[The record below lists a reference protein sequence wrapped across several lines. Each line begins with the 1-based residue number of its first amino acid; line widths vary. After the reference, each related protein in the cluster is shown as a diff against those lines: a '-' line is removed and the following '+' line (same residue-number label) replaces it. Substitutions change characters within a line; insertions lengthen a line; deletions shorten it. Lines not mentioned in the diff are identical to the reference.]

1 MSKHKIAILVS
12 GTGTNAIN
20 IIEYFEKNSVAD
32 VVLVI
37 SNKTDALAVEKAQ
50 NKGVKTVVFNNES
63 FKKNGVVLDYLMSQ
77 SVDFIVLAGF
87 LIKISNDIIHAYPNK
102 IVNLH
107 PSLLPKYG
115 GKGMYGKRVHRAG
128 IDPEEII
135 EVSSLEDLMELSTS
149 GVVAGHAGTQEKPPF
164 SSKKDIKKF
173 NKDQEREQRL
183 KKIKEGIE
191 NMNNRQQLIIEQQL
205 RTYVRNKIKSLMHQ
219 Q

>member
-12 GTGTNAIN
+12 GTGTNAVN
-20 IIEYFEKNSVAD
+20 IIEYFEKNSVAE

-102 IVNLH
+102 IINLH

-115 GKGMYGKRVHRAG
+115 GKGMYGKRVHRAVIEAQESESG
-128 IDPEEII
+128 ISIHFVNKEYDEGAII
-135 EVSSLEDLMELSTS
+135 FQAKVSVEKGDSVEVLT
-149 GVVAGHAGTQEKPPF
+149 
-164 SSKKDIKKF
+164 
-173 NKDQEREQRL
+173 
-183 KKIKEGIE
+183 KKIQKLEH
-191 NMNNRQQLIIEQQL
+191 RFFPKVIEQ
-205 RTYVRNKIKSLMHQ
+205 VINNSL
-219 Q
+219 

>member
-20 IIEYFEKNSVAD
+20 IIEYFEKNSVAE

-77 SVDFIVLAGF
+77 SIDFIVLAGF
-87 LIKISNDIIHAYPNK
+87 LIKISNDIIRAYPNK

-115 GKGMYGKRVHRAG
+115 GKGMYGKRVHRAVIEAQESESG
-128 IDPEEII
+128 ISIHFVNNEYYEGAII
-135 EVSSLEDLMELSTS
+135 FQAKVSVEKGDSVEVLT
-149 GVVAGHAGTQEKPPF
+149 
-164 SSKKDIKKF
+164 
-173 NKDQEREQRL
+173 
-183 KKIKEGIE
+183 KKI
-191 NMNNRQQLIIEQQL
+191 QQLEHRFFPKVIEQ
-205 RTYVRNKIKSLMHQ
+205 VISKSL
-219 Q
+219 

>member
-63 FKKNGVVLDYLMSQ
+63 FKKNGTVLDYLMSQ
-77 SVDFIVLAGF
+77 SIDFIVLAGF
-87 LIKISNDIIHAYPNK
+87 LMKIPNDIIHAYPNK

-115 GKGMYGKRVHRAG
+115 GKGMYGKHVHRAVIEAQESESG
-128 IDPEEII
+128 ISIHFVNEEYDEGAII
-135 EVSSLEDLMELSTS
+135 FQAKVSVEKGDNVEVL
-149 GVVAGHAGTQEKPPF
+149 AQ
-164 SSKKDIKKF
+164 
-173 NKDQEREQRL
+173 
-183 KKIKEGIE
+183 KI
-191 NMNNRQQLIIEQQL
+191 QQLEHRFFPKVVEQ
-205 RTYVRNKIKSLMHQ
+205 VISKSL
-219 Q
+219 

>member
-20 IIEYFEKNSVAD
+20 IIEYFEKNSVAE

-37 SNKTDALAVEKAQ
+37 SNKTDSLAVEKAQ

-63 FKKNGVVLDYLMSQ
+63 FKKSGVVLDYLMSQ

-115 GKGMYGKRVHRAG
+115 GKGMYGKRVHRAVIEAQEPESG
-128 IDPEEII
+128 ISIHFVNKEYDEGAII
-135 EVSSLEDLMELSTS
+135 FQAKVCVEKGDSVEVLT
-149 GVVAGHAGTQEKPPF
+149 
-164 SSKKDIKKF
+164 
-173 NKDQEREQRL
+173 
-183 KKIKEGIE
+183 KKIQKLEH
-191 NMNNRQQLIIEQQL
+191 RFFPKVIEQ
-205 RTYVRNKIKSLMHQ
+205 VISKSL
-219 Q
+219 

>member
-1 MSKHKIAILVS
+1 MSKYKIAILVS
-12 GTGTNAIN
+12 GAGTNAIN

-63 FKKNGVVLDYLMSQ
+63 FKKSGVVLDYLMSQ

-115 GKGMYGKRVHRAG
+115 GKGMYGKRVHRAVIEAQESESG
-128 IDPEEII
+128 ISIHFVNKEYDEGAIIFQAKVNVEKGDSI
-135 EVSSLEDLMELSTS
+135 EVLT
-149 GVVAGHAGTQEKPPF
+149 
-164 SSKKDIKKF
+164 
-173 NKDQEREQRL
+173 
-183 KKIKEGIE
+183 KKI
-191 NMNNRQQLIIEQQL
+191 QQLEHRFFPKVIEQ
-205 RTYVRNKIKSLMHQ
+205 VISKSL
-219 Q
+219 

>member
-77 SVDFIVLAGF
+77 SIDFIVLAGF

-115 GKGMYGKRVHRAG
+115 GKGMYGKRVHRAVIEAQESESG
-128 IDPEEII
+128 ISIHFVNKEYDEGAII
-135 EVSSLEDLMELSTS
+135 FQAKVSVEKGDSVEVLT
-149 GVVAGHAGTQEKPPF
+149 
-164 SSKKDIKKF
+164 
-173 NKDQEREQRL
+173 
-183 KKIKEGIE
+183 KKIQKLEH
-191 NMNNRQQLIIEQQL
+191 RFFPKVIEQ
-205 RTYVRNKIKSLMHQ
+205 VINNSL
-219 Q
+219 

>member
-50 NKGVKTVVFNNES
+50 SKGVKTVVFNNES

-87 LIKISNDIIHAYPNK
+87 LIKISNDIIHAYHNK

-115 GKGMYGKRVHRAG
+115 GKGMYGKRVHRAVIEAQESESG
-128 IDPEEII
+128 ISIHFVNKEYDEGAII
-135 EVSSLEDLMELSTS
+135 FQAKVSVEKEDSVEVLT
-149 GVVAGHAGTQEKPPF
+149 
-164 SSKKDIKKF
+164 
-173 NKDQEREQRL
+173 
-183 KKIKEGIE
+183 KKI
-191 NMNNRQQLIIEQQL
+191 QQLEYRFFPKVIEQ
-205 RTYVRNKIKSLMHQ
+205 VISKSL
-219 Q
+219 

>member
-37 SNKTDALAVEKAQ
+37 SNKTDALAIEKAQ

-63 FKKNGVVLDYLMSQ
+63 FKKNGTVLNYLMSH
-77 SVDFIVLAGF
+77 SIDFIVLAGF
-87 LIKISNDIIHAYPNK
+87 LMKIPNDIIHAYPNK

-115 GKGMYGKRVHRAG
+115 GKGMYGKHVHGAVIEAQESESG
-128 IDPEEII
+128 ISIHFVNEEYDEGAII
-135 EVSSLEDLMELSTS
+135 FQAKVSVEKGDSVEVL
-149 GVVAGHAGTQEKPPF
+149 A
-164 SSKKDIKKF
+164 
-173 NKDQEREQRL
+173 
-183 KKIKEGIE
+183 KKI
-191 NMNNRQQLIIEQQL
+191 QQLEHRFFPKVIEQ
-205 RTYVRNKIKSLMHQ
+205 VISKSL
-219 Q
+219 

>member
-12 GTGTNAIN
+12 GTGTNAVN

-63 FKKNGVVLDYLMSQ
+63 FKKSGVVLDYLMSQ

-115 GKGMYGKRVHRAG
+115 GKGMYGKRVHRAVIEAQESESG
-128 IDPEEII
+128 ISIHFVNKEYDEGAII
-135 EVSSLEDLMELSTS
+135 FQAKVSVEKGDSVEVLT
-149 GVVAGHAGTQEKPPF
+149 
-164 SSKKDIKKF
+164 
-173 NKDQEREQRL
+173 
-183 KKIKEGIE
+183 KKIQKLEH
-191 NMNNRQQLIIEQQL
+191 RFFPKVIEQ
-205 RTYVRNKIKSLMHQ
+205 VISKSL
-219 Q
+219 

>member
-20 IIEYFEKNSVAD
+20 IIEYFEKNSVAE

-77 SVDFIVLAGF
+77 SIDFIVLAGF
-87 LIKISNDIIHAYPNK
+87 LIKISNDIIRAYPNK

-115 GKGMYGKRVHRAG
+115 GKGMYGKRVHRAVIEAQESESG
-128 IDPEEII
+128 ISIHFVNKEYDEGAII
-135 EVSSLEDLMELSTS
+135 FQAKVSVEKGDSVEVLT
-149 GVVAGHAGTQEKPPF
+149 
-164 SSKKDIKKF
+164 
-173 NKDQEREQRL
+173 
-183 KKIKEGIE
+183 KKIQKLEH
-191 NMNNRQQLIIEQQL
+191 RFFPKVIEQ
-205 RTYVRNKIKSLMHQ
+205 VINNSL
-219 Q
+219 

>member
-20 IIEYFEKNSVAD
+20 IIEYFEKNSVAE

-77 SVDFIVLAGF
+77 SIDFIVLAGF
-87 LIKISNDIIHAYPNK
+87 LIKISNDIIRAYPNK

-115 GKGMYGKRVHRAG
+115 GKGMYGKRVHRAVIEAQEPESG
-128 IDPEEII
+128 ISIHFVNKEYDEGAII
-135 EVSSLEDLMELSTS
+135 FQAKVSVEKGDSVEVLT
-149 GVVAGHAGTQEKPPF
+149 
-164 SSKKDIKKF
+164 
-173 NKDQEREQRL
+173 
-183 KKIKEGIE
+183 KKI
-191 NMNNRQQLIIEQQL
+191 QQLEHRFFPKVVEQ
-205 RTYVRNKIKSLMHQ
+205 VISKSL
-219 Q
+219 

>member
-63 FKKNGVVLDYLMSQ
+63 FKKNGMVLDYLMSQ
-77 SVDFIVLAGF
+77 SIDFIVLAGF
-87 LIKISNDIIHAYPNK
+87 LMKIPNDIIHAYPNK

-115 GKGMYGKRVHRAG
+115 GKGMYGKHVHRAVIEAQESESG
-128 IDPEEII
+128 ISIHFVNEEYDEGAII
-135 EVSSLEDLMELSTS
+135 FQAKVSVEKGDSVEVL
-149 GVVAGHAGTQEKPPF
+149 AQ
-164 SSKKDIKKF
+164 
-173 NKDQEREQRL
+173 
-183 KKIKEGIE
+183 KI
-191 NMNNRQQLIIEQQL
+191 QQLEHRFFPKVIEQ
-205 RTYVRNKIKSLMHQ
+205 VISKSL
-219 Q
+219 

>member
-115 GKGMYGKRVHRAG
+115 GKGMYGKRVHRAVIEAQESESG
-128 IDPEEII
+128 ISIHFVNKEYDEGAII
-135 EVSSLEDLMELSTS
+135 FQAKVSVEKGDSVEVLT
-149 GVVAGHAGTQEKPPF
+149 
-164 SSKKDIKKF
+164 
-173 NKDQEREQRL
+173 
-183 KKIKEGIE
+183 KKI
-191 NMNNRQQLIIEQQL
+191 QQLEHRFFPKIIEQ
-205 RTYVRNKIKSLMHQ
+205 VISKSL
-219 Q
+219 